1 MSGPKARSL
10 AAPLDGAVI
19 FEQASSLAGLGLGW
33 QRVRENAGS
42 AGGDGISI
50 ESFASEAAA
59 RIAALSGA
67 LRDGSYRPGPLRIAL
82 IEKTSGG
89 KRKLTIPCVR
99 DRVAQSSVAQIL
111 MPRLDMEMEDGS
123 FGYRPA
129 QVDR

>member
-19 FEQASSLAGLGLGW
+19 FEQASSLAGLSLGW

-59 RIAALSGA
+59 RISSMRRLQKVSRQPG
-67 LRDGSYRPGPLRIAL
+67 RSDGNVADLYSADVEVSVDAETLLHCSAVRC
-82 IEKTSGG
+82 TSQ
-89 KRKLTIPCVR
+89 
-99 DRVAQSSVAQIL
+99 A
-111 MPRLDMEMEDGS
+111 
-123 FGYRPA
+123 
-129 QVDR
+129 